1 MEKLLLC
8 LNLCWPAVFVHS
20 GEFLFLMLMSKF
32 FKVSTIFVHFRTV
45 TDLQFLDHVVRVHRQ
60 MGGNKKSDM
69 LRKFICRCIILF

>member
-1 MEKLLLC
+1 MI
-8 LNLCWPAVFVHS
+8 
-20 GEFLFLMLMSKF
+20 MSKF

-69 LRKFICRCIILF
+69 LRKFICR

>member
-20 GEFLFLMLMSKF
+20 GEFLFLLIMSKF

-69 LRKFICRCIILF
+69 LRKFICR